1 MILRSF
7 GLLIPVVGISYL
19 LAHASQHI
27 VLLAFLCAGVGY
39 AIWKVRRAVVRRA
52 KIRNMWRRSVELEHL
67 LHQFDDQTTYEYFIK
82 QSFQVDEPGKLEEAP
97 AQAPDPRTTSKFP
110 ISKISSSNRSSSTAT
125 LEERKTA
132 IG

>member
-7 GLLIPVVGISYL
+7 GLLIPVVGMSYL
-19 LAHASQHI
+19 LAHASQHT

-39 AIWKVRRAVVRRA
+39 AIWKVRCALVRRA

-67 LHQFDDQTTYEYFIK
+67 LHQFDDQTSYEYFVK
-82 QSFQVDEPGKLEEAP
+82 QSFEVDEPRKPEESPAP
-97 AQAPDPRTTSKFP
+97 TPAPGRITSKFP
-110 ISKISSSNRSSSTAT
+110 IAKISSSSSSTAT

>member
-19 LAHASQHI
+19 LAHASQHT

-39 AIWKVRRAVVRRA
+39 AIWKVRCAFVRRA

-67 LHQFDDQTTYEYFIK
+67 LHQFDDQTSYEYFVK
-82 QSFQVDEPGKLEEAP
+82 QSFEVDEPRKLEEAP
-97 AQAPDPRTTSKFP
+97 APKPAPSRTTSKFP
-110 ISKISSSNRSSSTAT
+110 ISKISSNRSAATAT
-125 LEERKTA
+125 VEERKTA
-132 IG
+132 VC